1 MPSSTSSGASSI
13 RGRPG
18 ASASPMPAMTSRI
31 EGAALSRRAT
41 MATTASTASSSNMVW
56 IVAAMGHKYPSSG
69 AESNRWLGIN
79 TVIGW
84 RP

>member
-13 RGRPG
+13 RGSPG

-41 MATTASTASSSNMVW
+41 TATTASTASSSSMVW
-56 IVAAMGHKYPSSG
+56 IVAVMG
-69 AESNRWLGIN
+69 NN
-79 TVIGW
+79 
-84 RP
+84 